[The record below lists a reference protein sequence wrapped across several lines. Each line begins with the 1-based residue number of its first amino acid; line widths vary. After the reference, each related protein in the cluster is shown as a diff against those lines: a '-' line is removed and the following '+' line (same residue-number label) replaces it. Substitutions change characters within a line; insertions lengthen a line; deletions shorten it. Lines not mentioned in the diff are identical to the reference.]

1 MSRRATDMKKL
12 LIGLLLTG
20 NAFGATIKIEATT
33 KDAFGAWFMPTRIDS
48 TSTINI
54 GQGYV
59 CTNMVRKE
67 KFQLLCRHNNRNI
80 LIYTDS
86 TPQKDAIIATPD
98 MVVKITTMINK
109 NNK

>member
-1 MSRRATDMKKL
+1 MIKL
-12 LIGLLLTG
+12 LALT
-20 NAFGATIKIEATT
+20 ALILTTTSMAATIKIEATT
-33 KDAFGAWFMPTRIDS
+33 RSAFGAWFMPTRIDS

-59 CTNMVRKE
+59 CTNMVRGE
-67 KFQLLCRHNNRNI
+67 KFQLLCRHHNKNV

-98 MVVKITTMINK
+98 MVVKITTMRNK
-109 NNK
+109 NDK

>member
-1 MSRRATDMKKL
+1 MKKL
-12 LIGLLLTG
+12 LALT
-20 NAFGATIKIEATT
+20 ALILTTTSMAATIKIEATT
-33 KDAFGAWFMPTRIDS
+33 KNSFGAWFMPTRIDS

-67 KFQLLCRHNNRNI
+67 KFQLLCRHHNRNV

-86 TPQKDAIIATPD
+86 TPQKDAIIATPQ
-98 MVVKITTMINK
+98 MVVKITTMRNK
-109 NNK
+109 NDK

>member
-1 MSRRATDMKKL
+1 MKKL
-12 LIGLLLTG
+12 LALT
-20 NAFGATIKIEATT
+20 ALILTTTSMAATIKIEATT
-33 KDAFGAWFMPTRIDS
+33 RDAFGAWFMPTRIDS

-59 CTNMVRKE
+59 CTNMIRGS
-67 KFQLLCRHNNRNI
+67 KFQLLCRHNGRNV

-98 MVVKITTMINK
+98 MVVKITTMRNK
-109 NNK
+109 NDK

>member
-1 MSRRATDMKKL
+1 MKKL
-12 LIGLLLTG
+12 LALT
-20 NAFGATIKIEATT
+20 ALILTTTSMAATIKIEATT
-33 KDAFGAWFMPTRIDS
+33 RDSFGAWFMPTRIDS

-67 KFQLLCRHNNRNI
+67 KVQLLCRHNNRNV

-86 TPQKDAIIATPD
+86 TPQKDAIIATPEI
-98 MVVKITTMINK
+98 VVKITTLGK
-109 NNK
+109 KSDK

>member
-1 MSRRATDMKKL
+1 MKKL
-12 LIGLLLTG
+12 LALTVLILTTTSM
-20 NAFGATIKIEATT
+20 AATIKIEATT
-33 KDAFGAWFMPTRIDS
+33 RDAFGAWFMPTRINS

-59 CTNMVRKE
+59 CTNMVRGE
-67 KFQLLCRHNNRNI
+67 KFQLLCRHHNKNV

-98 MVVKITTMINK
+98 MVVKITTMRNK
-109 NNK
+109 NDK

>member
-1 MSRRATDMKKL
+1 MKKL
-12 LIGLLLTG
+12 LALT
-20 NAFGATIKIEATT
+20 ALILTTTSMAATIKIEATT
-33 KDAFGAWFMPTRIDS
+33 KNSFGAWFMPTRIDS

-67 KFQLLCRHNNRNI
+67 KFQLLCRHNNRNV

-98 MVVKITTMINK
+98 MVVKITTMRNK
-109 NNK
+109 NDK

>member
-1 MSRRATDMKKL
+1 MKKL
-12 LIGLLLTG
+12 LALTVLILTTPSM
-20 NAFGATIKIEATT
+20 ASTIKIEATT
-33 KDAFGAWFMPTRIDS
+33 KDAFGAWFMPTRINS

-98 MVVKITTMINK
+98 MVVKITTMDEKTNK
-109 NNK
+109 

>member
-1 MSRRATDMKKL
+1 MKKL
-12 LIGLLLTG
+12 LALT
-20 NAFGATIKIEATT
+20 ALILTTTSMAATIKIEATT
-33 KDAFGAWFMPTRIDS
+33 RDSFGAWFMPTRIDS

-86 TPQKDAIIATPD
+86 TPQKDAIIATIALG
-98 MVVKITTMINK
+98 VANTASF
-109 NNK
+109 

>member
-1 MSRRATDMKKL
+1 MKKL
-12 LIGLLLTG
+12 LALT
-20 NAFGATIKIEATT
+20 ALILTTTSMAATIKIEATT
-33 KDAFGAWFMPTRIDS
+33 RAAFGAWFMPTRINS

-59 CTNMVRKE
+59 CTNMVRGE
-67 KFQLLCRHNNRNI
+67 KFQLLCRHNNRNV

-98 MVVKITTMINK
+98 MVVKITTMRNK
-109 NNK
+109 NDK

>member
-1 MSRRATDMKKL
+1 MKKL
-12 LIGLLLTG
+12 LALTVLILTTTSM
-20 NAFGATIKIEATT
+20 AATIKIEATT
-33 KDAFGAWFMPTRIDS
+33 RSAFGAWFMPTRIDS

-59 CTNMVRKE
+59 CTNMVRGE
-67 KFQLLCRHNNRNI
+67 KFQLLCRHHNKNV

-98 MVVKITTMINK
+98 MVVKITTMRNK
-109 NNK
+109 NDK

>member
-1 MSRRATDMKKL
+1 MKKL
-12 LIGLLLTG
+12 LALT
-20 NAFGATIKIEATT
+20 ALILTTTSMAATIKIEATT
-33 KDAFGAWFMPTRIDS
+33 RDSFGAWFMPTRIDS

-67 KFQLLCRHNNRNI
+67 KFQLLCRHNNRNV

-98 MVVKITTMINK
+98 MVVKITTMRNK
-109 NNK
+109 NDK

>member
-1 MSRRATDMKKL
+1 MKKL
-12 LIGLLLTG
+12 LALTVLILTTTSM
-20 NAFGATIKIEATT
+20 AATIKIEATT
-33 KDAFGAWFMPTRIDS
+33 RDAFGAWFMPTRINS

-67 KFQLLCRHNNRNI
+67 KFQLLCRHHNKNV

-86 TPQKDAIIATPD
+86 TPQKDAIIATPEI
-98 MVVKITTMINK
+98 VVKITTLGEK
-109 NNK
+109 K

>member
-1 MSRRATDMKKL
+1 MKKL
-12 LIGLLLTG
+12 LALTVLILTTTSM
-20 NAFGATIKIEATT
+20 AATIKIEATT
-33 KDAFGAWFMPTRIDS
+33 RSAFGAWFMPTRIDS

-67 KFQLLCRHNNRNI
+67 KFQLLCRHNNRNV

-86 TPQKDAIIATPD
+86 TPQKDAIIATPQI
-98 MVVKITTMINK
+98 VVKITTLGK
-109 NNK
+109 KK

>member
-1 MSRRATDMKKL
+1 MKKL
-12 LIGLLLTG
+12 LALT
-20 NAFGATIKIEATT
+20 ALILPTTSMAATIKIEATT
-33 KDAFGAWFMPTRIDS
+33 RDAFGAWFMPTRIDS

-59 CTNMVRKE
+59 CTNMIRGS
-67 KFQLLCRHNNRNI
+67 KFQLLCRKGGRNI

-98 MVVKITTMINK
+98 MVVKITTMRNK
-109 NNK
+109 NDK

>member
-1 MSRRATDMKKL
+1 MKKL
-12 LIGLLLTG
+12 LLGLLLIG
-20 NAFGATIKIEATT
+20 SANASTIKIEATT
-33 KDAFGAWFMPTRIDS
+33 KDAFGAWFMPTRINS

-59 CTNMVRKE
+59 CTNMGRGE

-86 TPQKDAIIATPD
+86 TPQKDAIIATPEI
-98 MVVKITTMINK
+98 VVKITTLGEK
-109 NNK
+109 K

>member
-1 MSRRATDMKKL
+1 MKKL
-12 LIGLLLTG
+12 LALTVLILTTTSM
-20 NAFGATIKIEATT
+20 AATIKIEATT
-33 KDAFGAWFMPTRIDS
+33 RDAFGAWFMPTRINS

-59 CTNMVRKE
+59 CTNMVREE

-98 MVVKITTMINK
+98 MVVKITTMRNK
-109 NNK
+109 NDK

>member
-1 MSRRATDMKKL
+1 MKKL
-12 LIGLLLTG
+12 LALT
-20 NAFGATIKIEATT
+20 ALILTTTSMAATIKIEATT
-33 KDAFGAWFMPTRIDS
+33 RDAFGAWFMPRRINS

-86 TPQKDAIIATPD
+86 TPQKDAIIATPH

>member
-1 MSRRATDMKKL
+1 MKKL
-12 LIGLLLTG
+12 LLGLLLIG
-20 NAFGATIKIEATT
+20 SAHASTIKIEATT

-48 TSTINI
+48 TSTIMI

-98 MVVKITTMINK
+98 MVVKITTMRNK
-109 NNK
+109 NDK

>member
-1 MSRRATDMKKL
+1 MKKL
-12 LIGLLLTG
+12 LLGLLLIG
-20 NAFGATIKIEATT
+20 SAHASTIKIEATT

-48 TSTINI
+48 TSTIMI

-67 KFQLLCRHNNRNI
+67 KFQLLCRHHNRNV

-86 TPQKDAIIATPD
+86 TPQKDAIIATPQ
-98 MVVKITTMINK
+98 MVIKITTMDEK
-109 NNK
+109 NDK

>member
-1 MSRRATDMKKL
+1 MRKL
-12 LIGLLLTG
+12 LLGLLLTG

-48 TSTINI
+48 TSTITL
-54 GQGYV
+54 GQGYS
-59 CTNMVRKE
+59 CTNMVRGD
-67 KFQLLCRHNNRNI
+67 KFQLLCRHNNRNV

-98 MVVKITTMINK
+98 MVVKITTMEEK
-109 NNK
+109 NDK

>member
-1 MSRRATDMKKL
+1 MKKL
-12 LIGLLLTG
+12 LALT
-20 NAFGATIKIEATT
+20 ALILTTTSMAATIKIEATT
-33 KDAFGAWFMPTRIDS
+33 RDAFGAWFMPTRINS

-67 KFQLLCRHNNRNI
+67 KFQLLCRHNNRNV

-86 TPQKDAIIATPD
+86 TPQKDAIIATPE
-98 MVVKITTMINK
+98 MVVKITTMRNK
-109 NNK
+109 NDK

>member
-1 MSRRATDMKKL
+1 MKKL
-12 LIGLLLTG
+12 LIGLFLIG
-20 NAFGATIKIEATT
+20 SAHASTIKIEATT
-33 KDAFGAWFMPTRIDS
+33 KDAFGAWFKPTRINS

-59 CTNMVRKE
+59 CTNMVRGE
-67 KFQLLCRHNNRNI
+67 KFQLLCRHNNRNV

-98 MVVKITTMINK
+98 MVVKITTMRNK
-109 NNK
+109 NDK

>member
-1 MSRRATDMKKL
+1 MKKL
-12 LIGLLLTG
+12 LALTVLILTTTSM
-20 NAFGATIKIEATT
+20 AATIKIEATT
-33 KDAFGAWFMPTRIDS
+33 RDAFGAWFMPTRINS

-67 KFQLLCRHNNRNI
+67 KFQLLCRHNNRNV

-86 TPQKDAIIATPD
+86 TPQKDAIIATPE
-98 MVVKITTMINK
+98 MVVKITTLGEK
-109 NNK
+109 K

>member
-1 MSRRATDMKKL
+1 MKKL
-12 LIGLLLTG
+12 LALT
-20 NAFGATIKIEATT
+20 ALILTTTSMAATIKIEATT
-33 KDAFGAWFMPTRIDS
+33 RDAFGAWFMPTRINS

-67 KFQLLCRHNNRNI
+67 KFQLLCRHNNRNV

-98 MVVKITTMINK
+98 MVVKITTMRNK
-109 NNK
+109 NDK